1 MENEK
6 IARPQLYIIK
16 KGNIQTQCYKV
27 LEEAHEVISA
37 ALKQK
42 YNNGSVEELLKEL
55 IHVQTAAENAKRIIA
70 DDRLINAAENEV
82 LKDMEE
88 RYGNK

>member
-1 MENEK
+1 MKNN
-6 IARPQLYIIK
+6 IARPKLYIIK
-16 KGNIQTQCYKV
+16 MDNIQTQCYKV

-37 ALKQK
+37 ALKHK

-55 IHVQTAAENAKRIIA
+55 IHVQTAAETAKRIIA
-70 DDRLINAAENEV
+70 DESLINAAENEV
-82 LKDMEE
+82 LKDMEI

>member
-1 MENEK
+1 MKNN

-16 KGNIQTQCYKV
+16 MDNIQKQCYKV

-37 ALKQK
+37 ALKHK

-55 IHVQTAAENAKRIIA
+55 VHVQTAAETAKRIIA
-70 DDRLINAAENEV
+70 DESLINAAENEV
-82 LKDMEE
+82 LKDMEI

>member
-1 MENEK
+1 MENN

-16 KGNIQTQCYKV
+16 MDNIQTQCYKV
-27 LEEAHEVISA
+27 LEEAYEVISA
-37 ALKQK
+37 ALKHK

-55 IHVQTAAENAKRIIA
+55 VHVQTAAETAKRIIA
-70 DDRLINAAENEV
+70 DGSLINAAENEV
-82 LKDMEE
+82 LKDMEI